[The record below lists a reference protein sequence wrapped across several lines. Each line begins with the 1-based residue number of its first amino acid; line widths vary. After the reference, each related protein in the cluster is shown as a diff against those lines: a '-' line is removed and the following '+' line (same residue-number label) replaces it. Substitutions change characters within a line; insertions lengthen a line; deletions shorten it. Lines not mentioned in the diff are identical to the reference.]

1 MTTAAMTTAEL
12 TATGARGTVRT
23 AEHGRILNVLAGAD
37 SGGPAIV
44 ELTGD
49 PGYGKTRLLTA
60 VADEARKR
68 GVDVLRGRSLETRR
82 HRPFHPFIDAFST
95 WRPTG
100 AGPLPQATAFVQA
113 LATAGDMLADTETG
127 RCRLFAELRSLLEE
141 TLAAAPDPLL
151 LLLDDVHF
159 ADRASVE
166 LLEILTRWP
175 LGQPLSV
182 VVAHRRRQMSSWLQV
197 TLQQGVEV
205 GAVDQVALPALS
217 LRQSAELLG
226 LAVTAPGLAD
236 LHERSA
242 GNPLYLT
249 ALAERERGLN
259 GVDPTGPDPTGA
271 GGHDPA
277 GEPPDLWT
285 RSALGARL
293 LAETVHLDAR
303 QRLVAH
309 AAAVLGDTFS
319 IDAVA
324 AVAQLDRE
332 DACQALGQLRGRD
345 LVRMVPGGELAFRHP
360 LLGSCVYG
368 ETDSCWR
375 AGAHRRALEHL
386 RSTFAA
392 PAVLARHVER
402 SGSHSQALDLTVLLD
417 ATRAAV
423 QSEQGTE
430 AAHWLS
436 TALRL
441 RRATPETPN
450 GTGSTDSTGD
460 TAGAGLPPVGPDVW
474 RPVIDLLARPD
485 TVPRLRAL
493 GQEVLNT
500 PAAYGAAGRVGTAA
514 HLAMVSASM
523 GCHDHAVALLSTA
536 LADARGPAE
545 EGRVQLFTQLARIVS
560 GGIPSRAEVDALT
573 GPEPAG
579 DPLTRAGGLAV
590 RALCAA
596 LTTDRGTTGNRSAGA
611 ETDAAATAL
620 DALAVNGPDPS
631 GPELYLLQ
639 CLGWTEA
646 MLGRYDSAHARIT
659 RAVRGA
665 RKHGERHLLPALLN
679 SLAYIHYQSGRRSE
693 AIEVTREAQHV
704 SQRAGRA
711 DQAALAQAVAT
722 AAWAGLGRSPTF
734 GPELP
739 EGVHADAP
747 RTPLTALLFA
757 EAALAAGD
765 GPAALALLGSKR
777 ETWRVAEPIPV
788 LGARIFEVLA
798 AAALLAGEDPRPW
811 AARAAEEAARVGLPE
826 QRGHALL
833 ARGYALGRGPEAD
846 RCYAEAADLL
856 AGAPA
861 GGRART
867 FARSAQQRRH
877 RPGPDPLVELTT
889 REQEVAQLAG
899 QGLRTRDI
907 ASRLRVSPRT
917 VDTHLSHIYDKLGMS
932 SRVELARLLSPV
944 QLLPPGR

>member
-23 AEHGRILNVLAGAD
+23 AEHGRILNVLEGSD
-37 SGGPAIV
+37 GGGPAIV

-236 LHERSA
+236 L
-242 GNPLYLT
+242 
-249 ALAERERGLN
+249 
-259 GVDPTGPDPTGA
+259 
-271 GGHDPA
+271 
-277 GEPPDLWT
+277 WT

-319 IDAVA
+319 VDAVA

-402 SGSHSQALDLTVLLD
+402 SGSHNHALDLTVLLD

-423 QSEQGTE
+423 QSEHGTE

-436 TALRL
+436 AALRL
-441 RRATPETPN
+441 RRAAPETPN
-450 GTGSTDSTGD
+450 GTGSTGD

-485 TVPRLRAL
+485 AVPRLRAL

-500 PAAYGAAGRVGTAA
+500 PAAYGAAGRTGTAA
-514 HLAMVSASM
+514 HLAMVSASL
-523 GCHDHAVALLSTA
+523 GCHDHAIALLSTA

-560 GGIPSRAEVDALT
+560 GGIPSRVEVDALT

-596 LTTDRGTTGNRSAGA
+596 LTTDRGATGNRSAGA
-611 ETDAAATAL
+611 EADAAATAL
-620 DALAVNGPDPS
+620 DDLAVNGPDPS

-665 RKHGERHLLPALLN
+665 RKHGEHHLLPALLN
-679 SLAYIHYQSGRRSE
+679 SLAYIHYQAGRRSE
-693 AIEVTREAQHV
+693 AIEVTREAQRV
-704 SQRAGRA
+704 SQRAGRT
-711 DQAALAQAVAT
+711 DQVALAQAVAT

-833 ARGYALGRGPEAD
+833 ARGYTLGRGPEAD

-944 QLLPPGR
+944 PLLPPGR